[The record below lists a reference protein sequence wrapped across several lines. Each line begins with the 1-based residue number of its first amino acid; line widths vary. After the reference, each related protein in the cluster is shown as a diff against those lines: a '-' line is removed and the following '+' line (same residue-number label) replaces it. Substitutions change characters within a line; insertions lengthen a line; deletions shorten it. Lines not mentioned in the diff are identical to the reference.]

1 MEHKGISGFDG
12 TIFINSTTKL
22 SNNQEACIHRA
33 VMPDIINVEMP
44 NDRTVFVQFADG
56 TKEVAHAS
64 EEDEFNFQ
72 FGIAICLMKKLL
84 SVRTIGSSITG
95 SSAYNKLMKY
105 AESKINQTKRDREAA
120 KRKGKELKEEEAA
133 EKRMIRKEE
142 QKEREYYIDLMVEA
156 IMRALKASEKE

>member
-12 TIFINSTTKL
+12 TIFINSITKL
-22 SNNQEACIHRA
+22 SNNQEACIHRM
-33 VMPDIINVEMP
+33 VMPDIVNVEMP

-84 SVRTIGSSITG
+84 IGET
-95 SSAYNKLMKY
+95 
-105 AESKINQTKRDREAA
+105 D
-120 KRKGKELKEEEAA
+120 
-133 EKRMIRKEE
+133 
-142 QKEREYYIDLMVEA
+142 
-156 IMRALKASEKE
+156 